1 MSSIASLRKNIGL
14 VVLFGFLTIT
24 FLILAVGEFT
34 GSLGYVCLIFYF
46 RMNSRFLLYLTE
58 LLKLVVP

>member
-34 GSLGYVCLIFYF
+34 GSLGYVCLILPSNEWAISYYAWQ
-46 RMNSRFLLYLTE
+46 NY
-58 LLKLVVP
+58 